1 MVARVSSGGI
11 DPVSDRILTRRF
23 SILWLVG
30 FSSYASVYLLIPV
43 LPLYLQQRGM
53 TPTAIGSLLGLMSLA
68 ALFTRPFSGWLSD
81 GLGRKP
87 LITAGLAG
95 LLVFTLGLP
104 FIAGALVFAILRLI
118 SGVGWG
124 CLTSNAN
131 TLAGEMAPPGRQ
143 GEAIGHYTMAGSV
156 AFAGAPAVGLF
167 LIHRYGYHAAFWA
180 AAGLTTLALVLSAFL
195 ERRPPTPLR
204 PFSAGNLI
212 TWNAVGPA
220 AVLMLHAMTYGGL
233 ITFLPLLARDRDL
246 GDPSLFFTIYAL
258 ALVVIRG
265 TAGRLSDRFGRPTV
279 IGPGLATGGLA
290 LLILAFATARWQ
302 MLGSALLFSFSMG
315 FVQPPSLA
323 WGLDL
328 SGGQRGVAMA
338 TMVAAQDM
346 GIAVGGAV
354 LGFIGTQA
362 GFGALFG
369 AAAGVSLV
377 ALLGLA
383 TLARRGRVT
392 GAPAVVVPRVAE

>member
-233 ITFLPLLARDRDL
+233 ITFL
-246 GDPSLFFTIYAL
+246 
-258 ALVVIRG
+258 
-265 TAGRLSDRFGRPTV
+265 
-279 IGPGLATGGLA
+279 A
-290 LLILAFATARWQ
+290 LLILAFATARWH